1 MSDLADDLY
10 QAYRE
15 GRTTLRFPEPDVTG
29 PPPLTTPDLFRHIA
43 EAVQIPAAD
52 EITLEDLGDEY
63 AAGWSDG
70 FAAGQR
76 DARSERW

>member
-15 GRTTLRFPEPDVTG
+15 GRTTLRFPEPPTTG

-52 EITLEDLGDEY
+52 EITVEDLEDEY
-63 AAGWSDG
+63 DAGYRAGYRECQDG
-70 FAAGQR
+70 F
-76 DARSERW
+76 

>member
-15 GRTTLRFPEPDVTG
+15 GRTTLRFPEPDFTG
-29 PPPLTTPDLFRHIA
+29 LTTPDLFRHIA

-52 EITLEDLGDEY
+52 EITPEDLEDEH